1 MNIEHI
7 QLFRGTATDLA
18 STNPVLL
25 AGELAVETDTGRI
38 KAGNGTSAYNS
49 LEYTDK
55 PHGLA
60 SETLTF
66 VLDDEAETD
75 AEAPEFFSSSGSA

>member
-7 QLFRGTATDLA
+7 QLFRGTAADLA
-18 STNPVLL
+18 SANPVLL

-49 LEYTDK
+49 LEYSDQ
-55 PHGLA
+55 PYGLG

-66 VLDDEAETD
+66 VLDDEAETTIEKKV
-75 AEAPEFFSSSGSA
+75 AVWS